1 MSYAYF
7 IKVWAITNINAD
19 IITPGEGGLA
29 QLYLFIYYYYDYYFI
44 GIVKW
49 LGISLSLITHLPFNS
64 WLVFLPRML
73 ILSLSACVGF
83 DFASIRLIFY
93 ALATLAIKK
102 KISY

>member
-19 IITPGEGGLA
+19 IITLGEGGLA

-64 WLVFLPRML
+64 
-73 ILSLSACVGF
+73 
-83 DFASIRLIFY
+83 
-93 ALATLAIKK
+93 
-102 KISY
+102 